1 MDKIWDRNPSK
12 SEVIGRCD
20 GDEKKRMAMQY
31 RQKSNAKN
39 KTKNLTLI
47 P

>member
-20 GDEKKRMAMQY
+20 GDEETNDHVEPKKVER
-31 RQKSNAKN
+31 
-39 KTKNLTLI
+39 
-47 P
+47 